1 MKIKALISERR
12 LNKNAH
18 MDLVYEWEDIFAEKM
33 YLEIET
39 PSFIYL
45 FINRLFRKSNFDF
58 LWVFR
63 NTTKLMFVL
72 RANKTKSDGFNS
84 KKVIPMVID
93 FFEKQ
98 EDVKLFYEGFKRHKC
113 ILISS
118 LEAYE
123 FLMNNS
129 VAVPKHIKLYHFTL
143 SIPDFYRIEPTFKF
157 TKKYDLVLLGRQ
169 DPVLEEFVR
178 IYSSKNPNFVY
189 IYRVMEQ
196 DRFKYYTSKNEFLAY
211 NKSREFYFELMKSS
225 RVGLYSTR
233 GLSEPVTN
241 GFNQVTPRFFE
252 LLTSGC
258 HILARYPKNPDTD
271 FFSLNEFSES
281 IENYEQFEKQMT
293 YALTHEVDIRKYE
306 NYMNQ
311 HYTSRRVEQLKM
323 IIKDLQHNN

>member
-12 LNKNAH
+12 LNKKAH

-33 YLEIET
+33 NLEIET
-39 PSFIYL
+39 PSFFYL
-45 FINRLFRKSNFDF
+45 SINRLFRKIKLDF

-63 NTTKLMFVL
+63 NKTKLMFVL
-72 RANKTKSDGFNS
+72 RADKTVSDGFNS
-84 KKVIPMVID
+84 KKVIPMIID

-98 EDVKLFYEGFKRHKC
+98 EDIKLFYEGFKRHKC

-118 LEAYE
+118 LEVFE
-123 FLMNNS
+123 FLMNNN
-129 VAVPKHIKLYHFTL
+129 VAVPKHTKLYHFPL
-143 SIPDFYRIEPTFKF
+143 SIPDFYRIDPAVIYN
-157 TKKYDLVLLGRQ
+157 KKYDLVLLGRQ
-169 DPVLEEFVR
+169 DPVLEEFVN
-178 IYSSKNPNFVY
+178 IYSSKNPDFVY

-196 DRFKYYTSKNEFLAY
+196 DGFKYYNSKNEFLGY
-211 NKSREFYFELMKSS
+211 NNSREFYFELMKSS
-225 RVGLYSTR
+225 KVGLYSTR
-233 GLSEPVTN
+233 GLSETVAN
-241 GFNQVTPRFFE
+241 GYNQVTPRFFE

-293 YALTHEVDIRKYE
+293 YALTHEINIEKYI

-311 HYTSRRVEQLKM
+311 HYTSRRVEQLKL
-323 IIKDLQHNN
+323 IIKDVQHNN